1 MLKRYRVTL
10 TQDVIVDDDGSLD
23 KCFNNIKDSLI
34 VGYADENSDLSDVD
48 INYIPDSTEG
58 CKADIIIKEGK
69 FEYRED

>member
-10 TQDVIVDDDGSLD
+10 TQDIIVDDDGSLD
-23 KCFNNIKDSLI
+23 EYSDIKDSLI

-48 INYIPDSTEG
+48 IDYIPDSAEG
-58 CKADIIIKEGK
+58 CKADVIIKEGK